1 MIEHL
6 IEKTNFNNNE
16 IFYPYG
22 SATKELKGNDIA
34 ELGLMAEVGAIGFTD
49 APNCIQDSLV
59 MRRVMSYAK
68 MLEKPIL
75 QNPEDKSLAGLTASN
90 STTIEGEM
98 NEGEVSTRLGLVG
111 IPSCAEVMIVERDLR
126 LAELTGV
133 HYHCLYTHLTLPT
146 KA

>member
-1 MIEHL
+1 MGILPFQKPLLDNPIMIEHL
-6 IEKTNFNNNE
+6 IEKTSFNNDKF
-16 IFYPYG
+16 FYPYG
-22 SATKELKGNDIA
+22 GATKELKGNEIA

-90 STTIEGEM
+90 STTIQGEM

-111 IPSCAEVMIVERDLR
+111 IPSCAEVMIV
-126 LAELTGV
+126 
-133 HYHCLYTHLTLPT
+133 
-146 KA
+146 